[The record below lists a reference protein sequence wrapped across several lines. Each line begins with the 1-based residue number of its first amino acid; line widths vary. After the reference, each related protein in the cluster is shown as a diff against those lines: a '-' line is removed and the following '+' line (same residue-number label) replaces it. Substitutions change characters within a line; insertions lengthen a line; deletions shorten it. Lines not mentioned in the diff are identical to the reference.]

1 VVRFLTITDHY
12 IKKIKILTDKTM
24 KIVQVSIQISLTLL
38 NNLDS
43 IQIYHLIQQ
52 LWVKIYKKK
61 VQIVL
66 IMQLINLI

>member
-1 VVRFLTITDHY
+1 
-12 IKKIKILTDKTM
+12 M
-24 KIVQVSIQISLTLL
+24 NIVQVNIQISLTLL

-61 VQIVL
+61 VQKVL
-66 IMQLINLI
+66 IIQSIKLIKIN

>member
-1 VVRFLTITDHY
+1 
-12 IKKIKILTDKTM
+12 M